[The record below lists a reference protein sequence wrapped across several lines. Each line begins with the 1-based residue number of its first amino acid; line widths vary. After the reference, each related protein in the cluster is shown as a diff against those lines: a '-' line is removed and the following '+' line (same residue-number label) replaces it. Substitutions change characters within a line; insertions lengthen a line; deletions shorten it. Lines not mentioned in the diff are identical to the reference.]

1 MSYVKNCGVSGYCY
15 LPSEK
20 TEIFS
25 GGQLNKAIPLDSVNN
40 DDDWIGVSG
49 FSVSVYLTPKT

>member
-1 MSYVKNCGVSGYCY
+1 MKNCGVSGYCY